1 VRERPAQCR
10 SAARA
15 HKTHS
20 SPLFPPLPLPTPRC
34 GPCRRFAP
42 QYEAL
47 AKQHDDAVFLKV
59 CEADSADAMTARGVR
74 AFPTFHLY
82 LTTRKV
88 EEVTG
93 ADEAALVA
101 AIEKHKK
108 NAVGPS
114 FAGSG
119 LSLGAGSSIG
129 GGATTR
135 PEDVRE
141 ARLRRL
147 TGAGAGTAS
156 GLGPRGPV
164 KADPDAVK
172 NLVSMGF
179 GEVRARKALT
189 RASPTGRDLE
199 AALEWLL
206 VHQDDADIDTPEAAA
221 EEAGAGEGS
230 AAAAPP
236 AASAAAAASASTSS
250 SSSSASPAPA
260 KQSAA
265 AAASAAADAA
275 EAVAEAERNDLVANP
290 ATDSE
295 MAELQAAIDASMDVD
310 GGASSSSSSSSGGGE
325 PPKRLTREELDAKIR
340 SMRAKK
346 AAEAKAAARANEM
359 KRREEGKKSVEMA
372 DEILALQ
379 RKADNERQKHAK
391 EFDAREKLRIQLEL
405 LKDKAERETRTH
417 GKASE
422 ETLAKIKAL
431 VEGKP
436 LPLDVPPAEQLARLV
451 KAFTFQ
457 RVGGAGRAAADVL
470 QKILTNIVAS
480 PADPKFRTL
489 KLSSKALQDKVLPA
503 QGGLAFL
510 TAVGFARDDS
520 DAAGGP
526 VLRLDEGAINLD
538 LLKGAVKELD
548 AALTG
553 GAFN

>member
-1 VRERPAQCR
+1 
-10 SAARA
+10 
-15 HKTHS
+15 
-20 SPLFPPLPLPTPRC
+20 
-34 GPCRRFAP
+34 
-42 QYEAL
+42 
-47 AKQHDDAVFLKV
+47 V

-119 LSLGAGSSIG
+119 LSLGAGSSSGG

-250 SSSSASPAPA
+250 SSSASPPSA

-310 GGASSSSSSSSGGGE
+310 GGASSSSSSGGGE

-436 LPLDVPPAEQLARLV
+436 LPLAVPPAEQLARLV

-526 VLRLDEGAINLD
+526 VLRLDEGAINMD